1 MPSSNSNNS
10 NNFQHQNQ
18 NQNIVDQ
25 TISTL
30 INAVNSL
37 RSNTALPSAQPPPPP
52 PPAPPSVNTYLRNSF
67 PTVAGGKKNRKRVR
81 VLQSPNSYFIQ
92 TAKCRGDIFNQI
104 IRLPS
109 QFLFE
114 TDLLFPGLFT
124 LYFAWFT
131 LTFYNENLKIT
142 LKCDQALGI
151 LPAQLSSLPAEKLD
165 SPNWDLTYFS
175 KARLR

>member
-52 PPAPPSVNTYLRNSF
+52 APAPPSVNTYLRNSF
-67 PTVAGGKKNRKRVR
+67 PTVAGWKKNRKRVR

-92 TAKCRGDIFNQI
+92 TAKCRGISSIKLFDCRVNFCSRRIYFFLVCLHCI
-104 IRLPS
+104 LHGSHLP
-109 QFLFE
+109 
-114 TDLLFPGLFT
+114 FT
-124 LYFAWFT
+124 M
-131 LTFYNENLKIT
+131 KT
-142 LKCDQALGI
+142 LK
-151 LPAQLSSLPAEKLD
+151 SH
-165 SPNWDLTYFS
+165 
-175 KARLR
+175 